1 MPRPRSPDV
10 AVARARLSGLHNGR
24 GKNRPPDA
32 PELVA
37 ARQALKDAR
46 EKAELDAYI
55 KRLVDAAPPLTP
67 EQRAKLATLLKP
79 VRIVP
84 GGPSG

>member
-1 MPRPRSPDV
+1 MARPRSPDV

-24 GKNRPPDA
+24 GKNRPPDD
-32 PELVA
+32 PKLIG

-55 KRLVDAAPPLTP
+55 EKLVDAAPPLTA
-67 EQRAKLATLLKP
+67 EQRTKLAELLKP
-79 VRIVP
+79 VRVP
-84 GGPSG
+84 GGAPR